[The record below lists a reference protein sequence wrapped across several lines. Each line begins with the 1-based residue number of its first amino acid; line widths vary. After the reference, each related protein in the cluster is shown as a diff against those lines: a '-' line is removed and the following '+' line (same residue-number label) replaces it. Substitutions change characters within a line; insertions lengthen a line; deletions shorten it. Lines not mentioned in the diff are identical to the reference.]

1 MMRCITTFHSPVGVL
16 TAASD
21 GERLL
26 GLWIEGQKHRPTEWP
41 QDVTVRDD
49 LTVFLALQTWMTAYF
64 AGERPSPLLLPLS
77 PRGTAFQQTV
87 WRALLD
93 IPYGETTTYGAIAKR
108 IAPMLGKETM
118 SAQAI
123 GRAVGHNPISII
135 IPCHRV
141 IGADGSLTGYA
152 GGLHLKTYLL
162 THEGVTVTKK

>member
-1 MMRCITTFHSPVGVL
+1 MMRYITTFHSPVGAL

-26 GLWIEGQKHRPTEWP
+26 GLWIEGQKHRPTDWP

-93 IPYGETTTYGAIAKR
+93 IPYGKTMTYGALAKNV
-108 IAPMLGKETM
+108 AAQLGKPSM

-123 GRAVGHNPISII
+123 GGAVGRNPLSII
-135 IPCHRV
+135 VPCHRV
-141 IGADGSLTGYA
+141 IGSDGSLTGYD
-152 GGLHLKTYLL
+152 GGLEIKRSLL
-162 THEGVTVTKK
+162 THEGISIFT

>member
-1 MMRCITTFHSPVGVL
+1 MMRYITTFHSPVGAL

-26 GLWIEGQKHRPTEWP
+26 GLWIEGQKHRPTDWP

-49 LTVFLALQTWMTAYF
+49 LTVFLALQTFMTAYF

-93 IPYGETTTYGAIAKR
+93 IPYGKTMTYGALAKNV
-108 IAPMLGKETM
+108 AAQLGKPSM

-123 GRAVGHNPISII
+123 GGAVGRNPLSII
-135 IPCHRV
+135 VPCHRV
-141 IGADGSLTGYA
+141 IGSDGSLTGYD
-152 GGLHLKTYLL
+152 GGLEIKRYLL
-162 THEGVTVTKK
+162 THEGISIFT